1 MKILNY
7 RKAAWLPFTLIAI
20 GMFLLAS
27 PAGAFAAEI
36 RSGPNA
42 LVAPGET
49 IDDDLFAGGGQTVT
63 IGGHVTGDAYVV
75 GESVVVTGSIDG
87 DLIAAAQ
94 RVVVDGSVSGNV
106 RAAGA
111 TVTVNGMVGRGVTA
125 LAQHIDL
132 TSNGRIGGSVV
143 AAGQN
148 IEAFGQVGRG
158 MTIGGGTL
166 QLAGPVGGPVMARV
180 QTLAVAPTA
189 RLAGNLNYQAKQ
201 ETSLPSGTVS
211 GAVTFTPAPE
221 QAPQPAPLL
230 NGLFD
235 LGGLIGLV
243 GSFLIGALAIVL
255 APRAAARANELGRQ
269 QPWLSFGLGL
279 LALVCVPVAALVVAI
294 TLVGIPLA
302 VCLIALYVLGFLLA
316 WPAVGLV
323 VGTQL
328 TRFVRADQPL
338 PVLGALAL
346 GLIVLHLL
354 SHVPFIGGLVALC
367 AIVFG
372 LGLEAQALRRW
383 RRPTEQPRDTAPMA
397 MAA

>member
-1 MKILNY
+1 MKILD
-7 RKAAWLPFTLIAI
+7 RLKAAWLPFTLIAI
-20 GMFLLAS
+20 GMFVLAS
-27 PAGAFAAEI
+27 PTGAFAAEV

-42 LVAPGET
+42 SIAPGET
-49 IDDDLFAGGGQTVT
+49 INDDLFAGGGQTVT
-63 IGGHVTGDAYVV
+63 IGGHVTGDAYAI

-94 RVVVDGSVSGNV
+94 RVVVDGNVGGNV

-111 TVTVNGMVGRGVTA
+111 TVTINGTVGRSITA
-125 LAQHIDL
+125 AAQHIDV

-143 AAGQN
+143 AAGEN
-148 IEAFGQVGRG
+148 VDSFGQVGRG

-180 QTLAVAPTA
+180 QTLTVAPTA
-189 RLAGNLNYQAKQ
+189 RIAGNLDYQAKQ
-201 ETSLPSGTVS
+201 EASLPSGAVS
-211 GAVTFTPAPE
+211 GAVSFTSAPQ

-235 LGGLIGLV
+235 LGGLIALV
-243 GSFLIGALAIVL
+243 GTFLIGALAIIL

-279 LALVCVPVAALVVAI
+279 VVLVCVPVAAVLVAI
-294 TLVGIPLA
+294 TLVGIPVA
-302 VCLIALYVLGFLLA
+302 VCLIAVYVLGFLLA

-328 TRFVRADQPL
+328 TRLVRADRPR

-346 GLIVLHLL
+346 GLIVLHLV

-372 LGLEAQALRRW
+372 LGLEIQALRRW